1 VKAAAAARAALEAR
15 GESKGQGPNKQSSG
29 EEVLYDAFKGKLP
42 GQEDEVSALG
52 YILVVMASNLD
63 GCSID
68 RSTLWAGR
76 DAV

>member
-1 VKAAAAARAALEAR
+1 MKAAAAARAALEAR

-52 YILVVMASNLD
+52 YI
-63 GCSID
+63 
-68 RSTLWAGR
+68 
-76 DAV
+76 